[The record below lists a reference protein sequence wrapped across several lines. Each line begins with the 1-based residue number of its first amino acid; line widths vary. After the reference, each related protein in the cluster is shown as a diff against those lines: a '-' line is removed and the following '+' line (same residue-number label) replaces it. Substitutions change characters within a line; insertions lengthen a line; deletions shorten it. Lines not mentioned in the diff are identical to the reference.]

1 MKALLV
7 LLLVCTGVF
16 AQQPEPVVQTP
27 VQYSLGI
34 VPQQSAQKLAG
45 MWIPVIDYINEKTG
59 FAISF
64 ATATDIPTFE
74 NRVAQQDYDLVYMN
88 PYHYVV
94 FSESANYLPLARDAH
109 KRISGIIVV
118 RKDSPYTTLE
128 QLYGKTLAFPA
139 PAAFAASIIPRGQ
152 LAKEN
157 ISINA
162 QYVNSHDSVY
172 LNVINGLFPAGGG
185 IIRTFEHLPQVQN
198 EQLRILWKSKDYT
211 PHALA
216 VHSRVPEAHRRLI
229 LDALLSLSES
239 EDNAHLLQGI
249 NFTGFIEAMD
259 SDWDDVRELG
269 ILSLSRP
276 YY

>member
-239 EDNAHLLQGI
+239 EDNTHLLQGI
-249 NFTGFIEAMD
+249 NFTGFIEALD

>member
-1 MKALLV
+1 MRILLV
-7 LLLVCTGVF
+7 LFLLSGSVF
-16 AQQPEPVVQTP
+16 AQNIDTSP
-27 VQYSLGI
+27 QYSLGI

-45 MWIPVIDYINEKTG
+45 MWIPLIDYLNAETG
-59 FAISF
+59 FSISF
-64 ATATDIPTFE
+64 TTATDIPTFE
-74 NRVAQQDYDLVYMN
+74 NRVAKQEYDLVYMN

-94 FSESANYLPLARDAH
+94 FSDSANYLPLARDGQ

-118 RKDSPYTTLE
+118 KKDSPYTTLE

-139 PAAFAASIIPRGQ
+139 PAAFAASIIPRGM

-185 IIRTFEHLPQVQN
+185 IIRTLEHLPNTQH
-198 EQLRILWKSKDYT
+198 EQLRILWKSEDYT

-216 VHSRVPEAHRRLI
+216 VHSRMPEEHRRRILKALI
-229 LDALLSLSES
+229 ALNNKTELSF
-239 EDNAHLLQGI
+239 LLKDI
-249 NFTGFIEAMD
+249 NFTGFVEAKD

-276 YY
+276 YF

>member
-249 NFTGFIEAMD
+249 NFTGFIEAQD

>member
-118 RKDSPYTTLE
+118 KKDSPYTTLE

-249 NFTGFIEAMD
+249 NFTGFIEALD